1 MELWGRIALWV
12 SYLLMSLFHRLLL
25 IFCLIIIQRSAYT
38 EGPADYWTHVDN
50 KLGEIRDTAESSCP
64 PGSTPSVIA
73 FAISE

>member
-1 MELWGRIALWV
+1 MF
-12 SYLLMSLFHRLLL
+12 Y
-25 IFCLIIIQRSAYT
+25 LIIIQRSAYT

-64 PGSTPSVIA
+64 PGSNPSVIA